1 MIDRSRP
8 SALQWRVTSLCAMVA
23 ILDGFDTQAI
33 AFVAPVI
40 AHELNVDSTAFGLET
55 FAAGNRAF
63 RITHTSL
70 DL

>member
-1 MIDRSRP
+1 
-8 SALQWRVTSLCAMVA
+8 MVA